1 MKQPSVKVKNI
12 LKSMYHLIPIL
23 QDLEHDSY
31 KRIELVMHS
40 SKNASRQ
47 SKYDKEMNE
56 QIA

>member
-1 MKQPSVKVKNI
+1 
-12 LKSMYHLIPIL
+12 MYHLIPIL

-56 QIA
+56 QIV